1 MITVTKDDLIQLGF
15 GISQSQTIIRL
26 AKHYMIQEGYDYY
39 SSRRLGRVPIHAVEH
54 ILGVS
59 LSAQKDVTLHGECV

>member
-1 MITVTKDDLIQLGF
+1 
-15 GISQSQTIIRL
+15 
-26 AKHYMIQEGYDYY
+26 MIQEGYDYY